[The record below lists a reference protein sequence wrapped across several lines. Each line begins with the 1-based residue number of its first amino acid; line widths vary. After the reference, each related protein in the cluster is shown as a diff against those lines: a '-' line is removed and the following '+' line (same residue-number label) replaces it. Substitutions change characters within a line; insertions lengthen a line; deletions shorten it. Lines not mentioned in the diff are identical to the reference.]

1 MLNNR
6 YMNKDAKLLAE
17 AYNKVISEG
26 LSPKGIA
33 TIEKWVA
40 ELGTHKAA
48 YKLISTAVQKKVG
61 LSLEDLGDTSIVGD
75 AVDGIS
81 DLLGDKSYE
90 EAWNQAKDATIDTL
104 DMVESKLKESKKLN
118 EAEYT
123 IVKMVDGLFDVHDV
137 NGFTRYTSIL
147 KEESEAWI
155 ERKNSLS
162 RLNEDGEG
170 LVPNQP
176 TSDPTVNQ
184 DVPPQGEPTATDDPT
199 MADSGEDTDKEPAA
213 DYSTPESAMA
223 QIDMDYPE
231 EPLKSL
237 ALAFCDSFINDPNV
251 YKGLRKMQFEGTWV
265 DADTIND
272 LAKVVGDYRN
282 FTPDVIK
289 LTSERLG
296 NGCKYKLGRNNGP
309 TLTLVLRDPDFSISL
324 SGLKE
329 LVNAKEVNKTDNPG
343 EVVLSW

>member
-1 MLNNR
+1 M
-6 YMNKDAKLLAE
+6 
-17 AYNKVISEG
+17 
-26 LSPKGIA
+26 
-33 TIEKWVA
+33 
-40 ELGTHKAA
+40 
-48 YKLISTAVQKKVG
+48 
-61 LSLEDLGDTSIVGD
+61 
-75 AVDGIS
+75 
-81 DLLGDKSYE
+81 
-90 EAWNQAKDATIDTL
+90 
-104 DMVESKLKESKKLN
+104 
-118 EAEYT
+118 
-123 IVKMVDGLFDVHDV
+123 
-137 NGFTRYTSIL
+137 
-147 KEESEAWI
+147 
-155 ERKNSLS
+155 
-162 RLNEDGEG
+162 
-170 LVPNQP
+170 
-176 TSDPTVNQ
+176 
-184 DVPPQGEPTATDDPT
+184 PPQGEPTATDDPT